1 MYVVQLY
8 IFFLIFFSSL
18 SISLFSLVRWIENGK
33 GKQTVADTF
42 RQSNFHFH
50 RNFFFYHFSTFI
62 RSMIPRYIGT
72 AASIEALTSIR
83 GLNVEEDVLLEDA
96 DDSELVALADDTTP
110 GTPASEASGGARY
123 CTI

>member
-1 MYVVQLY
+1 
-8 IFFLIFFSSL
+8 
-18 SISLFSLVRWIENGK
+18 
-33 GKQTVADTF
+33 
-42 RQSNFHFH
+42 
-50 RNFFFYHFSTFI
+50 
-62 RSMIPRYIGT
+62 MIPRYIGT

-123 CTI
+123 CSIWIDKPR

>member
-1 MYVVQLY
+1 
-8 IFFLIFFSSL
+8 
-18 SISLFSLVRWIENGK
+18 
-33 GKQTVADTF
+33 
-42 RQSNFHFH
+42 
-50 RNFFFYHFSTFI
+50 
-62 RSMIPRYIGT
+62 MIPRYIGT

-123 CTI
+123 CSIWIDKPRYVIGKKNFAIFLQVTDRDSNWNTDFSQIFFLHEVTFNFFF

>member
-1 MYVVQLY
+1 MPVLPDLEYPLQIIGILLITPPVAPSKYV
-8 IFFLIFFSSL
+8 S
-18 SISLFSLVRWIENGK
+18 K
-33 GKQTVADTF
+33 
-42 RQSNFHFH
+42 
-50 RNFFFYHFSTFI
+50 
-62 RSMIPRYIGT
+62 IPRYIGT

-123 CTI
+123 CSI